1 MAQCAASKRSWKRLA
16 WMKPCA
22 RLAYRKAIPLPSASL
37 NWSGRNNFFLTNMS
51 NRIFVT
57 LFIIGLFIG
66 CAPNHTAQPL
76 RLNSTETSTPVA
88 ASESPTP
95 EIMPTAPSG
104 LSSKVAAF
112 YYPWYGNPSVD
123 GQWIHWTENNHFPSG
138 DIASD
143 YYP

>member
-1 MAQCAASKRSWKRLA
+1 
-16 WMKPCA
+16 
-22 RLAYRKAIPLPSASL
+22 
-37 NWSGRNNFFLTNMS
+37 MS

-88 ASESPTP
+88 ASESATP
-95 EIMPTAPSG
+95 ETMPTASSG

-138 DIASD
+138 DIAGD
-143 YYP
+143 YYPALGAYSSNDPEVVAQHMKWLQQAGIGVIITSWWGKL